1 MASAKAVGP
10 DELPVEI
17 LKLGLIHDPTVLREF
32 HRVTKLLCYQRK
44 VLQRWRDAM
53 IKVLHKKKDRT

>member
-32 HRVTKLLCYQRK
+32 HRVTKLLWYQRK
-44 VLQRWRDAM
+44 VLQR
-53 IKVLHKKKDRT
+53 